1 VTIKLNKLAAALM
14 CYFLAAGSAMAQLQ
28 PDSRLKEK
36 LALVE
41 PRGFVMVNGANIKDL
56 QALFPG
62 DKVRTGEN
70 ARAILELRLATATL
84 TANSCATYRPNFIE
98 ITCGTT
104 LIRTKSRT
112 TALLCKLSIIP
123 SSDDAEYIASLS
135 RDYVVVISKR
145 GEQMLDSGK
154 ERIPLAAETT
164 FTRPRSEVC
173 RIE

>member
-1 VTIKLNKLAAALM
+1 M
-14 CYFLAAGSAMAQLQ
+14 CYFVLAASAVPQSQ

-41 PRGFVMVNGANIKDL
+41 PRGFVMVNGENIKDL

-70 ARAILELRLATATL
+70 ARAIVELRLATATL
-84 TANSCATYRPNFIE
+84 AANSCATYGPNFVE
-98 ITCGTT
+98 ITCGTA
-104 LIRTKSRT
+104 LIRTKTRT
-112 TALLCKLSIIP
+112 TALICKLSIIP
-123 SSDDAEYIASLS
+123 ASDDAEYIASLS

-145 GEQMLDSGK
+145 GEQVLDSGK
-154 ERIPLAAETT
+154 ERIRLAAGTT
-164 FTRPRSEVC
+164 FTRNRSEVC